1 MWAPLSQRG
10 VKNMDYHKRD
20 FLSLL
25 VTAVTVTPIALLA
38 RGVAAHQLGR
48 RPGPPDPVPDP
59 MNQPPAFDP
68 KKIQEHNQKTIVQ
81 DIQKLYKL
89 AGELK
94 DEVEKTD
101 STVTLSL
108 PMVQKAKEVEKLARQ
123 IASLA
128 VGS

>member
-1 MWAPLSQRG
+1 VAAVVGRG
-10 VKNMDYHKRD
+10 VKDMDYQKRN

-25 VTAVTVTPIALLA
+25 FTAAAVTPIALLA
-38 RGVAAHQLGR
+38 RGAFALQMGR
-48 RPGPPDPVPDP
+48 RPGPPDPLADP
-59 MNQPPAFDP
+59 MNQPPPFDP
-68 KKIQEHNQKTIVQ
+68 KKIQEQNQRTIVQ

-101 STVTLSL
+101 STRTLSL
-108 PMVQKAKEVEKLARQ
+108 PMIQKAKEVEKLAKQ

-128 VGS
+128 VG

>member
-1 MWAPLSQRG
+1 MWPGFLAG
-10 VKNMDYHKRD
+10 GMKNMDHQKRD
-20 FLSLL
+20 FLGLL
-25 VTAVTVTPIALLA
+25 IGAAAVAPVALLA
-38 RGVAAHQLGR
+38 RGAFAQQGR
-48 RPGPPDPVPDP
+48 RTGPPDPLSDP
-59 MNQPPAFDP
+59 MNQPAPFDP

-81 DIQKLYKL
+81 DIQRLYKL

-108 PMVQKAKEVEKLARQ
+108 PMIQKAKEVEKLAKQ

-128 VGS
+128 VG

>member
-1 MWAPLSQRG
+1 MWPRFLAGG
-10 VKNMDYHKRD
+10 VKNMDHQKRD
-20 FLSLL
+20 FLSAL
-25 VTAVTVTPIALLA
+25 VTAAVAAPIALLA
-38 RGVAAHQLGR
+38 RGATAHQMGR
-48 RPGPPDPVPDP
+48 RPGQPDPLSDP

-68 KKIQEHNQKTIVQ
+68 KKIQEQNQKTIVQ

-101 STVTLSL
+101 STRTLSL
-108 PMVQKAKEVEKLARQ
+108 PMIQKAKEVEKLAKQ

-128 VGS
+128 VG

>member
-1 MWAPLSQRG
+1 
-10 VKNMDYHKRD
+10 MDHQKRD
-20 FLSLL
+20 FLSVLA
-25 VTAVTVTPIALLA
+25 TAAVAVPITVFA
-38 RGVAAHQLGR
+38 RSAFARQMGR
-48 RPGPPDPVPDP
+48 RPGPPGPLSDP
-59 MNQPPAFDP
+59 MSQPPPFDP

-101 STVTLSL
+101 STTTLSL
-108 PMVQKAKEVEKLARQ
+108 AMVQKAKEVEKLAKQ

>member
-1 MWAPLSQRG
+1 MWPPLLQRG
-10 VKNMDYHKRD
+10 VKNMDHQKRD

-25 VTAVTVTPIALLA
+25 FTAVTVTPIALLA
-38 RGVAAHQLGR
+38 RRTTAHQLGR
-48 RPGPPDPVPDP
+48 RPGQPDPLSDP
-59 MNQPPAFDP
+59 MNQPPSFDP

-81 DIQKLYKL
+81 DIQRLYKL

-108 PMVQKAKEVEKLARQ
+108 PMVQKAKEVEKLAKQ
-123 IASLA
+123 IATLA
-128 VGS
+128 VG